1 MGDNAALLLRVG
13 FSFSL
18 VLGLMWIAA
27 RVLRSRTSGRPTDA
41 VEVLARHQLGR
52 GSAVTVLRVG
62 DRALVLGITERSI
75 TQLGEP
81 ITDLTGLRN
90 GVVPVEAL
98 PETTTDTATDVIRGG
113 VTTDVI
119 RNGFTTDVIRTGVST
134 DVVRGDLADLLPG
147 PRSHARRRRSSS
159 VPSAP
164 QAMAGQGALSGSILS
179 PATWRMGMDALRE
192 RTVRRG

>member
-27 RVLRSRTSGRPTDA
+27 RVLRSRTAGRPTDA
-41 VEVLARHQLGR
+41 VEVLARHQLSR
-52 GSAVTVLRVG
+52 GSAVTVLRIG
-62 DRALVLGITERSI
+62 DRALVLGVTERAI

-81 ITDLTGLRN
+81 IHDLTGLRKAAPVSAEVLPSD
-90 GVVPVEAL
+90 GTTEAVP
-98 PETTTDTATDVIRGG
+98 D
-113 VTTDVI
+113 
-119 RNGFTTDVIRTGVST
+119 
-134 DVVRGDLADLLPG
+134 DLSELSDLLPA
-147 PRSHARRRRSSS
+147 PRTQPRRRSRTTTLTAA
-159 VPSAP
+159 PSAP
-164 QAMAGQGALSGSILS
+164 KAMAGQGALAGSILS

>member
-27 RVLRSRTSGRPTDA
+27 RVLRSRTAGRPTDA

-52 GSAVTVLRVG
+52 GSAVTVLRIG
-62 DRALVLGITERSI
+62 DRALVLGVTERAI
-75 TQLGEP
+75 TQLGDP
-81 ITDLTGLRN
+81 IHDLTGLRKD
-90 GVVPVEAL
+90 VPAG
-98 PETTTDTATDVIRGG
+98 ADVIRSDDAA
-113 VTTDVI
+113 DVI
-119 RNGFTTDVIRTGVST
+119 PN
-134 DVVRGDLADLLPG
+134 DLSNLLPA
-147 PRSHARRRRSSS
+147 PRTQARRRSRTTTRTTSLTTA
-159 VPSAP
+159 PSAP
-164 QAMAGQGALSGSILS
+164 QAMAGQGALAGSILS